1 MPYALQQQT
10 DAANPSAADISA
22 QIRAQVQ
29 QQLQQAGLGE
39 QKAKSAADRAAQG
52 AKSGIEQAVRANI
65 SKTGSHV
72 TIDVPNIPPIP
83 AIPYI
88 PGPPLAPIATPGIA
102 PFPPDLPLDIP
113 PRIEH
118 LGYAFL
124 LMLAVIAIGK
134 PLARA
139 LGSLI
144 ERRALKPAMPAE
156 FGTRLERIE
165 QGIESVSIEVE
176 RISEAQ
182 RYLLKVQ
189 TSAPE
194 RIEATRSAS

>member
-52 AKSGIEQAVRANI
+52 AKSGIEQAVRANN

>member
-10 DAANPSAADISA
+10 EAANPSAADVAA

-29 QQLQQAGLGE
+29 QQLQQAGVSV
-39 QKAKSAADRAAQG
+39 QKATAEADRAAQA
-52 AKSGIEQAVRANI
+52 AKA
-65 SKTGSHV
+65 GSHR
-72 TIDVPNIPPIP
+72 TTGIDITKSNGQHVVIQVPEVPEVPV
-83 AIPYI
+83 A
-88 PGPPLAPIATPGIA
+88 PLAPIATPAIA

-113 PRIEH
+113 PRVEH

-124 LMLAVIAIGK
+124 LMLAVIAVGK

-139 LGSLI
+139 LGAVI
-144 ERRALKPAMPAE
+144 ERRALKPAMPPE

-165 QGIESVSIEVE
+165 QGIESVSIEIE

-189 TSAPE
+189 VPTPE
-194 RIEATRSAS
+194 RIETARSAS

>member
-10 DAANPSAADISA
+10 DAANPSAADIAA

-29 QQLQQAGLGE
+29 QQLQQAGVSE
-39 QKAKSAADRAAQG
+39 QKAKAAADRAVQH
-52 AKSGIEQAVRANI
+52 AKGLDQAARVHVGDN
-65 SKTGSHV
+65 GSNV
-72 TIDVPNIPPIP
+72 TIDVPGIAPVPL
-83 AIPYI
+83 A
-88 PGPPLAPIATPGIA
+88 PLAPIAAPAIA
-102 PFPPDLPLDIP
+102 TIPPDLPLDIP

-189 TSAPE
+189 TSTPE

>member
-1 MPYALQQQT
+1 MPYVLQQQAA
-10 DAANPSAADISA
+10 AANPSAADIAA
-22 QIRAQVQ
+22 QVRAQVQ
-29 QQLQQAGLGE
+29 QQLQDAGLSA
-39 QKAKSAADRAAQG
+39 QKAKAVADRAAQG
-52 AKSGIEQAVRANI
+52 AKSGLERAGQVNI
-65 SKTGSHV
+65 SKNGSHV
-72 TIDVPNIPPIP
+72 VIDVPDIPQVPL
-83 AIPYI
+83 A
-88 PGPPLAPIATPGIA
+88 PLAPIAGPAIA
-102 PFPPDLPLDIP
+102 TIPPDLPLDIP

-124 LMLAVIAIGK
+124 IMLAVIAVGK

-189 TSAPE
+189 TATPE

>member
-1 MPYALQQQT
+1 MPYAPQQQT
-10 DAANPSAADISA
+10 QSANPSSADVAA
-22 QIRAQVQ
+22 QIRAQVE
-29 QQLQQAGLGE
+29 QQLQQAGVSVK
-39 QKAKSAADRAAQG
+39 KAQSDADRAAQ
-52 AKSGIEQAVRANI
+52 AANQATKINTSQPGRIDITKADG
-65 SKTGSHV
+65 KHV
-72 TIDVPNIPPIP
+72 IIQVPNDAPP
-83 AIPYI
+83 IPYI
-88 PGPPLAPIATPGIA
+88 PPVPYVAQIPS
-102 PFPPDLPLDIP
+102 DLPLDIP

-118 LGYAFL
+118 LGYALL
-124 LMLAVIAIGK
+124 LMIAIIAVGK

-139 LGSLI
+139 IGSLI

-189 TSAPE
+189 SSTPD
-194 RIEATRSAS
+194 RIEAARSAS

>member
-10 DAANPSAADISA
+10 EAANPSAADVAA

-29 QQLQQAGLGE
+29 QQLQQAGVSA
-39 QKAKSAADRAAQG
+39 QQAKSEADRAAQ
-52 AKSGIEQAVRANI
+52 AA
-65 SKTGSHV
+65 KTGGNQSQR
-72 TIDVPNIPPIP
+72 IDVTKSNGQHVVIEVPDVP
-83 AIPYI
+83 AIPLL
-88 PGPPLAPIATPGIA
+88 PPAPIITSGIPQIPA
-102 PFPPDLPLDIP
+102 DIPLDIP

-124 LMLAVIAIGK
+124 LMLAVIAVGK
-134 PLARA
+134 PLAKA

-189 TSAPE
+189 TPTPE
-194 RIEATRSAS
+194 RIEAARSAS

>member
-1 MPYALQQQT
+1 MPYVLQQQA
-10 DAANPSAADISA
+10 DAANPSAADIAA
-22 QIRAQVQ
+22 QVRAQVQ
-29 QQLQQAGLGE
+29 QQLQDAGVSA
-39 QKAKSAADRAAQG
+39 QKAKAVADRAAQG
-52 AKSGIEQAVRANI
+52 AKSGLEQAGRVNI
-65 SKTGSHV
+65 SKNGSHV
-72 TIDVPNIPPIP
+72 VIDVPDIPQVPQVP
-83 AIPYI
+83 LA
-88 PGPPLAPIATPGIA
+88 PLAPIAAPAIA
-102 PFPPDLPLDIP
+102 TIPPDLPLDIP

-124 LMLAVIAIGK
+124 LMLAVIAVGK

>member
-10 DAANPSAADISA
+10 DAANPSAADIAA
-22 QIRAQVQ
+22 QVRAQVQ
-29 QQLQQAGLGE
+29 QQLQDAGVSA
-39 QKAKSAADRAAQG
+39 QKAKAEADRAAQG
-52 AKSGIEQAVRANI
+52 TKKGLEQATRVKN
-65 SKTGSHV
+65 GSHV
-72 TIDVPNIPPIP
+72 VIQVPDAP
-83 AIPYI
+83 AIPLA
-88 PGPPLAPIATPGIA
+88 PLAPIVTTPVRVDI
-102 PFPPDLPLDIP
+102 PPDSPLDIP

-124 LMLAVIAIGK
+124 LMLAVIAVGK

-139 LGSLI
+139 LGALI
-144 ERRALKPAMPAE
+144 ERRAIAPGMPAE
-156 FGTRLERIE
+156 FGPRLERIE

-189 TSAPE
+189 SPMSDRLE
-194 RIEATRSAS
+194 IPRSAS

>member
-1 MPYALQQQT
+1 MPYVLQQQA
-10 DAANPSAADISA
+10 DAANPSAADIAA
-22 QIRAQVQ
+22 QVRAQVQ
-29 QQLQQAGLGE
+29 QQLQDAGVSA
-39 QKAKSAADRAAQG
+39 QKAKAVADRAAQG
-52 AKSGIEQAVRANI
+52 AKSGLEQAGRVNI
-65 SKTGSHV
+65 SKNGSHV
-72 TIDVPNIPPIP
+72 VIDVPDIPQVPL
-83 AIPYI
+83 A
-88 PGPPLAPIATPGIA
+88 PLAPIAAPAIA
-102 PFPPDLPLDIP
+102 TIPPDLPLDIP

-124 LMLAVIAIGK
+124 LMLAVIAVGK